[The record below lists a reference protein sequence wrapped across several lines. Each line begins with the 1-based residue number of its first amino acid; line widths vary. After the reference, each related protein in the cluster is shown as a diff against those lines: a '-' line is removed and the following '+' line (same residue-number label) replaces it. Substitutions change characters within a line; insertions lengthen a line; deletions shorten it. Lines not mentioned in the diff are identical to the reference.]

1 MGDVAEIPDIGLEP
15 VVIDEVVVLPA
26 LRSDEIDAQVR
37 AECVVLIEEVPDRGE
52 ERHRVEH
59 RLDVAGERHVEMAG
73 VEQAVTVPGH
83 GEVGRVEP
91 VGDHR
96 ILARR
101 NGRILREELLEGLL
115 RRHDDVIRA
124 LDHAALERVLE
135 APAHAAA
142 LIGLLSP
149 DALRPRVAEIG
160 DPRDV
165 GGALEH
171 EPEHLAGVRR
181 RARIDDRG
189 PLLADERHALEEGAR
204 HPRDLR
210 VGNQDVGLHEP
221 GGPLEHL
228 PQAAPPRPGPR
239 TRRGLARGCVPTRG
253 DQALGCAAE
262 PLKLEGARA
271 MHLHGWGDLREERR
285 VLKRPVGVAHGL
297 HDRKPALLRQVLDEL
312 ERSLHPAAALRRETV
327 RENEDFTARAPGNVP
342 DAIRAPSQLRYRAF
356 SAHWLSR
363 TTSS

>member
-1 MGDVAEIPDIGLEP
+1 MRRPQRRRSLTAVRNGTASNIVSTLP
-15 VVIDEVVVLPA
+15 VSVTLKW
-26 LRSDEIDAQVR
+26 L
-37 AECVVLIEEVPDRGE
+37 
-52 ERHRVEH
+52 
-59 RLDVAGERHVEMAG
+59 G
-73 VEQAVTVPGH
+73 VEQAVAVTGH

-101 NGRILREELLEGLL
+101 DSRILREKLLEGLL
-115 RRHDDVIRA
+115 RRDDDVIRA
-124 LDHAALERVLE
+124 LDHPALERVLE

-149 DALRPRVAEIG
+149 DALSPRVAEIG

-189 PLLADERHALEEGAR
+189 SLLADERHALEEGAR

-221 GGPLEHL
+221 GGPLEH
-228 PQAAPPRPGPR
+228 AAAGRPAGAR
-239 TRRGLARGCVPTRG
+239 TRHPSRARAGVRPHAGRSSPQLRGRASQTRRCACHAPSRMGGSPRGASGPEAASRGCSRFV
-253 DQALGCAAE
+253 
-262 PLKLEGARA
+262 
-271 MHLHGWGDLREERR
+271 
-285 VLKRPVGVAHGL
+285 
-297 HDRKPALLRQVLDEL
+297 
-312 ERSLHPAAALRRETV
+312 RSEASPAAAGT
-327 RENEDFTARAPGNVP
+327 
-342 DAIRAPSQLRYRAF
+342 
-356 SAHWLSR
+356 
-363 TTSS
+363 

>member
-1 MGDVAEIPDIGLEP
+1 MKSSYFPRFAPTKLMRRC
-15 VVIDEVVVLPA
+15 A
-26 LRSDEIDAQVR
+26 RNASSS
-37 AECVVLIEEVPDRGE
+37 IEEVPDRRE

-73 VEQAVTVPGH
+73 VEQAVAVPGH

-135 APAHAAA
+135 APAHAAS

-149 DALRPRVAEIG
+149 DALRPRIAEIG

-165 GGALEH
+165 GDALEH
-171 EPEHLAGVRR
+171 EAEHLAGVRR

-189 PLLADERHALEEGAR
+189 SLLADERQALEEGAR

-221 GGPLEHL
+221 GGPLEH
-228 PQAAPPRPGPR
+228 AAARRSAEARMSR
-239 TRRGLARGCVPTRG
+239 TRRGLAERRVPTRG
-253 DQALGCAAE
+253 DQALGGAAE
-262 PLKLEGARA
+262 PLKLEGPRA
-271 MHLHGWGDLREERR
+271 VHLHGWGDLREERR
-285 VLKRPVGVAHGL
+285 VLKRPVGVAHRL
-297 HDRKPALLRQVLDEL
+297 HDRKPALLRQILDEF
-312 ERSLHPAAALRRETV
+312 ERPLHPAATLRRETV
-327 RENEDFTARAPGNVP
+327 RENEDFAPRTPGNVP
-342 DAIRAPSQLRYRAF
+342 GAIRAPFQLRYRAF
-356 SAHWLSR
+356 SASWLSR